1 MASLRDIKRRIKSV
15 KNTQQITKAMKM
27 VSAAKLR
34 RAQERAFAFREYAGG
49 IAGVAERLAAMGG
62 AEGNPLAEAREGAG
76 RVDLLVVTSDKG
88 LCGSFNANVLN
99 AARRFISERQGT
111 ACSIAVVGKKARDF
125 AKRRRWDV
133 SAEYVDTYL
142 GVDRPL
148 AQRIAG
154 QLTERFLSGESGETW
169 ILFNEFVS
177 VITQRVVLRRLLPL
191 AGPEAEGAGAGAET
205 PGDALFEPDL
215 ATIATQLFPELLL
228 SQVYRAL
235 LESSAS
241 EHGARMAAMDA
252 ATRNAGEL
260 IAKLT
265 LTYNR
270 ARQAV
275 ITKELIE
282 VVSGAD
288 ALSG

>member
-1 MASLRDIKRRIKSV
+1 MASLRDIKQRIKSV

-34 RAQERAFAFREYAGG
+34 RAQERALAFRDYATELSG
-49 IAGVAERLAAMGG
+49 ICARLTALGA
-62 AEGNPLAEAREGAG
+62 AEGHPLAEGRETKK
-76 RVDLLVVTSDKG
+76 VELIVVTSDKG
-88 LCGSFNANVLN
+88 LCGSFNNNVIN
-99 AARRFISERQGT
+99 KAMRFLESNGDAEQNL
-111 ACSIAVVGKKARDF
+111 VVAGKKARDF
-125 AKRRRWDV
+125 LKRRPWPII
-133 SAEYVDTYL
+133 EEHLDTFR

-148 AQRIAG
+148 AERITAG
-154 QLTERFLSGESGETW
+154 VTERFVSGKSDEVY
-169 ILFNEFVS
+169 LVFNEFIS
-177 VITQRVVLRRLLPL
+177 VIQQRVVFQQILPL
-191 AGPEAEGAGAGAET
+191 QPPAEDEAVEL
-205 PGDALFEPDL
+205 PPDYIFEPDL
-215 ATIATQLFPELLL
+215 GDLASQLFPELVV
-228 SQVYRAL
+228 SQIYRSL

-252 ATRNAGEL
+252 ATRNAGDL

-270 ARQAV
+270 ARQAA

-288 ALSG
+288 ALAG

>member
-1 MASLRDIKRRIKSV
+1 MATLRDIKQRIKSV

-34 RAQERAFAFREYAGG
+34 RAQDRALAFRDYATELSG
-49 IAGVAERLAAMGG
+49 ICARLTALGA
-62 AEGNPLAEAREGAG
+62 AEGHPLAEKRE
-76 RVDLLVVTSDKG
+76 VKKVELIVVSSDKG
-88 LCGSFNANVLN
+88 LCGSFNNNVINKAMKFLGDTVDAEVN
-99 AARRFISERQGT
+99 L
-111 ACSIAVVGKKARDF
+111 VVAGKKARDF
-125 AKRRRWDV
+125 LKRRPWPII
-133 SAEYVDTYL
+133 EEHLDTFR

-148 AQRIAG
+148 AEKITAG
-154 QLTERFLSGESGETW
+154 VTERFANGESDEVYL
-169 ILFNEFVS
+169 LFNEFIS
-177 VITQRVVLRRLLPL
+177 VIRQRVIFQQILPL
-191 AGPEAEGAGAGAET
+191 QPPAENEEIEL
-205 PGDALFEPDL
+205 PPDYIFEPNLGDL
-215 ATIATQLFPELLL
+215 ARQLFPELVV
-228 SQVYRAL
+228 SQIYRSL

-252 ATRNAGEL
+252 ATRNAGDL

-270 ARQAV
+270 ARQAA

-288 ALSG
+288 ALVG

>member
-1 MASLRDIKRRIKSV
+1 MASLRDIKQRIKSV

-34 RAQERAFAFREYAGG
+34 RAQERALAFRDYATELNGLCG
-49 IAGVAERLAAMGG
+49 RLAAVG
-62 AEGNPLAEAREGAG
+62 ATEGHALAESRETKT
-76 RVDLLVVTSDKG
+76 VELIVVTSDKG

-99 AARRFISERQGT
+99 QAVRFLKEHND
-111 ACSIAVVGKKARDF
+111 AEANLVVVGKKSRDF
-125 AKRRRWDV
+125 LKRRPWPIL
-133 SAEYVDTYL
+133 EEHLDTFR

-148 AQRIAG
+148 ADLITKG
-154 QLTERFLSGESGETW
+154 VTDRFVSGKSDAVY
-169 ILFNEFVS
+169 LLYNEFVS
-177 VITQRVVLRRLLPL
+177 VIQQRVVLTQLLPL
-191 AGPEAEGAGAGAET
+191 QPPSEEEEVEL
-205 PGDALFEPDL
+205 PPDYIFEPDL
-215 ATIATQLFPELLL
+215 KTLAVGLFPELVF
-228 SQVYRAL
+228 SQIFRAL

-265 LTYNR
+265 LKYNR
-270 ARQAV
+270 ARQAA

>member
-1 MASLRDIKRRIKSV
+1 MASLRDIKQRIKSV

-34 RAQERAFAFREYAGG
+34 RAQDRALAFRDYAGELRG
-49 IAGVAERLAAMGG
+49 MCARLTALGA
-62 AEGNPLAEAREGAG
+62 AEGHSLAEERQVKTVE
-76 RVDLLVVTSDKG
+76 LLVVTSDKG
-88 LCGSFNANVLN
+88 LCGGFNSNVLN
-99 AARRFISERQGT
+99 RATGFLREQEGVEPKLVI
-111 ACSIAVVGKKARDF
+111 IGKKASDF
-125 AKRRRWDV
+125 LKRRPWPII
-133 SAEYVDTYL
+133 ETHLDTFR

-148 AQRIAG
+148 AERITDG
-154 QLTERFLSGESGETW
+154 VKERFVSGGSDAVY

-177 VITQRVVLRRLLPL
+177 VIQQRVVLQQVLPL
-191 AGPEAEGAGAGAET
+191 QPPPEDEEVEL
-205 PGDALFEPDL
+205 PPDYIFEPDL
-215 ATIATQLFPELLL
+215 KSLASQLFPELVV

-270 ARQAV
+270 ARQAA

-288 ALSG
+288 ALAG

>member
-1 MASLRDIKRRIKSV
+1 MASLRDIKQRIKSV
-15 KNTQQITKAMKM
+15 KNTQQITRAMKM

-34 RAQERAFAFREYAGG
+34 RAQDRALSFRDYARELS
-49 IAGVAERLAAMGG
+49 GVCARLTALGA
-62 AEGNPLAEAREGAG
+62 AEGHPLAENREAKK
-76 RVDLLVVTSDKG
+76 VELIVVTSDKG
-88 LCGSFNANVLN
+88 LCGSFNGNVIN
-99 AARRFISERQGT
+99 RAMRFLQKREDAEVKLVI
-111 ACSIAVVGKKARDF
+111 VGKKASDF
-125 AKRRRWDV
+125 LKRRPWPII
-133 SAEYVDTYL
+133 EEHLDTFR

-148 AQRIAG
+148 ADRITSSVSG
-154 QLTERFLSGESGETW
+154 RFTAGESDAVYVV
-169 ILFNEFVS
+169 FNEFIS
-177 VITQRVVLRRLLPL
+177 VIQQRLILQQLLPL
-191 AGPEAEGAGAGAET
+191 QPPPEEEEVEL
-205 PGDALFEPDL
+205 PPDYIFEPDL
-215 ATIATQLFPELLL
+215 NSLARQLFPELVV
-228 SQVYRAL
+228 SQIYRAL

-270 ARQAV
+270 ARQAA

-288 ALSG
+288 ALAG

>member
-1 MASLRDIKRRIKSV
+1 MATLRDIKQRIKSV

-34 RAQERAFAFREYAGG
+34 RAQDRALAFRDYTAELSG
-49 IAGVAERLAAMGG
+49 ICARLTALGA
-62 AEGNPLAEAREGAG
+62 AEGHPLAGERE
-76 RVDLLVVTSDKG
+76 VKKVELIVVTSDKG
-88 LCGSFNANVLN
+88 LCGSFNNNVINKAMKFLGDKVD
-99 AARRFISERQGT
+99 AEVKL
-111 ACSIAVVGKKARDF
+111 VVAGKKARDF
-125 AKRRRWDV
+125 LKRRPWPII
-133 SAEYVDTYL
+133 EEHLDTFR

-148 AQRIAG
+148 AERITAG
-154 QLTERFLSGESGETW
+154 VTERFVNGESDEVY
-169 ILFNEFVS
+169 LVFNEFIS
-177 VITQRVVLRRLLPL
+177 VIQQRVVFQQILPL
-191 AGPEAEGAGAGAET
+191 QPPAEDEEVEL
-205 PGDALFEPDL
+205 PPDYIFEPDL
-215 ATIATQLFPELLL
+215 GDLANQLFPELVV
-228 SQVYRAL
+228 SQIYRSL

-252 ATRNAGEL
+252 ATRNAGDL

-270 ARQAV
+270 ARQAA

-288 ALSG
+288 ALAG

>member
-1 MASLRDIKRRIKSV
+1 MASLRDIKQRIKSV

-34 RAQERAFAFREYAGG
+34 RAQDRALAFRDYAGELQ
-49 IAGVAERLAAMGG
+49 GVCARLTALGA
-62 AEGNPLAEAREGAG
+62 AEGHPLAGTREAKTAEL
-76 RVDLLVVTSDKG
+76 VVVTSDKG
-88 LCGSFNANVLN
+88 LCGSFNGNVLN
-99 AARRFISERQGT
+99 QALRFLHEKKMKIKLV
-111 ACSIAVVGKKARDF
+111 IVGKKAFDF
-125 AKRRRWDV
+125 FKRRPRPII
-133 SAEYVDTYL
+133 EEHHDTFR

-148 AQRIAG
+148 ADRITSS
-154 QLTERFLSGESGETW
+154 LTERFTDGESDAVYV
-169 ILFNEFVS
+169 LFNEFIS
-177 VITQRVVLRRLLPL
+177 VIQQRVVLQQLLPL
-191 AGPEAEGAGAGAET
+191 QPPAEGEDT
-205 PGDALFEPDL
+205 DLPPDYIFEPDL
-215 ATIATQLFPELLL
+215 KTLARQLFPELVV
-228 SQVYRAL
+228 SQIYRAL

-260 IAKLT
+260 IGQLT

-270 ARQAV
+270 ARQAA

-288 ALSG
+288 ALAG